1 MDGDGVTRGYDFDK
15 LWKGRAVI
23 FSLFRKDPRRTII
36 ASLYKRVA
44 TASREPG
51 LYASLGIPDTL
62 EGRFEALSLHMIL
75 LLRALRELPPP
86 ADDVAKDLT
95 DAFFRDMDASLRE
108 MGVGDTVVPKRMKK
122 IAESFYGRAHAYDGP
137 LNDGDEAGFAS
148 ALGRNAYGSEAPA
161 TALARYAF
169 AADRGL
175 KSVNL
180 DALLE
185 TGPAFPKPQ
194 DFA

>member
-1 MDGDGVTRGYDFDK
+1 MDRDGVTRGYDFDK

-23 FSLFRKDPRRTII
+23 FSLFRKDPRRTTI
-36 ASLYKRVA
+36 ATLYKSVA

-75 LLRALRELPPP
+75 VLRALREMPSP
-86 ADDVAKDLT
+86 ADEVAKDLT

-137 LNDGDEAGFAS
+137 LNDADEAGLAA

-161 TALARYAF
+161 APLARYAL
-169 AADRGL
+169 AADQGFKAAAL
-175 KSVNL
+175 ET
-180 DALLE
+180 LLE
-185 TGPAFPKPQ
+185 MGPVFPKPEA
-194 DFA
+194 FA

>member
-1 MDGDGVTRGYDFDK
+1 MDRDGVTRGYDFDK

-23 FSLFRKDPRRTII
+23 FSLFRKDPRRTMI
-36 ASLYKRVA
+36 ATLYKSVA

-51 LYASLGIPDTL
+51 LYASLGIPDTV

-75 LLRALRELPPP
+75 VLRALREMPPP
-86 ADDVAKDLT
+86 ADEVAKDLT

-122 IAESFYGRAHAYDGP
+122 IAESFYGRAQAYDGP
-137 LNDGDEAGFAS
+137 LNASDEAELAS

-161 TALARYAF
+161 LSLARYAL
-169 AADRGL
+169 AADQGFGGADLDSLL
-175 KSVNL
+175 K
-180 DALLE
+180 
-185 TGPAFPKPQ
+185 TGPAFPKPEA
-194 DFA
+194 FA